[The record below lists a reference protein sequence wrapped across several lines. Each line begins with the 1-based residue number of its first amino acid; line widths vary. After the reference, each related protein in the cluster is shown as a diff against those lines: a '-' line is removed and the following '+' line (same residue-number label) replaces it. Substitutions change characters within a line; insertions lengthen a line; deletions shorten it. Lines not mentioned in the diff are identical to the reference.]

1 MTFEKQCHSRKNA
14 THGKMPITPRSLAM
28 LSKDTEYTE
37 FLKVKAIF
45 PSFLKV
51 DEEENSEGIKIRLVI
66 VSCTVIGCSVKHFN

>member
-1 MTFEKQCHSRKNA
+1 
-14 THGKMPITPRSLAM
+14 M